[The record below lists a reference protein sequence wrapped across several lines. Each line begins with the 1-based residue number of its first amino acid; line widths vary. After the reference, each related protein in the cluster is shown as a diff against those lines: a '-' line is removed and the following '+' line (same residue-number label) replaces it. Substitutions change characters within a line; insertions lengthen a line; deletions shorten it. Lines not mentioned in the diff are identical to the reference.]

1 MHHQAREMIKDLT
14 LAFIAQGQ
22 GPHTAVTKSIEAA
35 QLISAFLHGDDH
47 RLREEHRK
55 FEFNNPTPD

>member
-1 MHHQAREMIKDLT
+1 MHPDARKMIKDLT

-22 GPHTAVTKSIEAA
+22 GPNTAVTKAIEAA
-35 QLISAFLHGDDH
+35 QLISAFLQGDDH

-55 FEFNNPTPD
+55 FDFNNPTPD

>member
-22 GPHTAVTKSIEAA
+22 GPTTAVTKAIEAA
-35 QLISAFLHGDDH
+35 QLISAFLNGDDK
-47 RLREEHRK
+47 RLNMQRDTIFEE
-55 FEFNNPTPD
+55 TVLD

>member
-1 MHHQAREMIKDLT
+1 MHHEARKMIKDLT

-22 GPHTAVTKSIEAA
+22 GPTTAVTKAIEAA

-47 RLREEHRK
+47 RQREEHRK
-55 FEFNNPTPD
+55 FDFNNPTLD

>member
-22 GPHTAVTKSIEAA
+22 GPNTSVTKAIEAA
-35 QLISAFLHGDDH
+35 KLISAFLHGDD
-47 RLREEHRK
+47 RRRNIESDSIFEE
-55 FEFNNPTPD
+55 TVLD

>member
-1 MHHQAREMIKDLT
+1 MIKDLT

-22 GPHTAVTKSIEAA
+22 GPHTAVTKAIEAA
-35 QLISAFLHGDDH
+35 QLISAFLQGDDH

-55 FEFNNPTPD
+55 FDFNNPTPD